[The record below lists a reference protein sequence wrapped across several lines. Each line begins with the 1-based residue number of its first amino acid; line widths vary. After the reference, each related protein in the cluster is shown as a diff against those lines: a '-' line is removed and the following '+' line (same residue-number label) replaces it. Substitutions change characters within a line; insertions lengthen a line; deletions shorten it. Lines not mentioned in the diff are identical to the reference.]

1 MLSNS
6 DEVVAFVA
14 RPTVRRPAAPVY
26 AQTEPRSA
34 TAGSVAAVCFGV
46 SLTVPTTF
54 SASAFVTSVQGSV
67 VLDALAPDDEGA
79 AELTLVEALGLELA
93 RAAAVADE
101 SAPEPDVEAP
111 QAAASVRERS
121 DANTFFFMRHTGA
134 RSVPARW
141 HHIRTSGGMPE
152 IRTTMARSTRRRLG
166 IALIAY
172 GIAGVLL
179 LGVSALI
186 ADAALQR
193 LSVADPAGSAFADAS
208 AALGDTANAF
218 AGVGVSLADAERA
231 VAQASTSA
239 RNASATSTRLSD
251 GMSLSIFGAQPF
263 LALAQDFRRNA
274 ADLAAMADGLET
286 LATSLKANQTDV
298 AKIKNDLAILRV
310 RLEAARTPG
319 IPIDA
324 LRALVMLLVL
334 WLVLPALA
342 AVGGGAWLLRSAR
355 RRAA

>member
-1 MLSNS
+1 
-6 DEVVAFVA
+6 
-14 RPTVRRPAAPVY
+14 
-26 AQTEPRSA
+26 
-34 TAGSVAAVCFGV
+34 
-46 SLTVPTTF
+46 
-54 SASAFVTSVQGSV
+54 
-67 VLDALAPDDEGA
+67 
-79 AELTLVEALGLELA
+79 
-93 RAAAVADE
+93 
-101 SAPEPDVEAP
+101 
-111 QAAASVRERS
+111 
-121 DANTFFFMRHTGA
+121 
-134 RSVPARW
+134 
-141 HHIRTSGGMPE
+141 MPE

-193 LSVADPAGSAFADAS
+193 LSVADPAGSAFAEAS

-251 GMSLSIFGAQPF
+251 GMGLSIFGAQPF
-263 LALAQDFRRNA
+263 LPLAQDFRRNA
-274 ADLAAMADGLET
+274 TDLAAMADGLDT
-286 LATSLKANQTDV
+286 LARSLKANQTDV

-310 RLEAARTPG
+310 RLEAGRTPG

-324 LRALVMLLVL
+324 LRALVMLLVA
-334 WLVLPALA
+334 WLALPAIA
-342 AVGGGAWLLRSAR
+342 AVGGGTWLLRSVR
-355 RRAA
+355 RRGA